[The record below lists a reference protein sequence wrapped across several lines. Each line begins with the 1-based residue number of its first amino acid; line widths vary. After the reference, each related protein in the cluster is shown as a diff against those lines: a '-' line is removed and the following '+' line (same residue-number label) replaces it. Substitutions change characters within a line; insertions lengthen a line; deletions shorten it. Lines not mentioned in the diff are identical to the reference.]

1 MKFMEIKDLYSLGY
15 EPNNNKNVFQGM
27 EDIELANDIDLKIN
41 VENMLKAIAY
51 DLHSDFYYSIVFY
64 DNEHAYSVVKID
76 GDIYERHFESKE
88 DIESAMENS
97 YECDDV
103 AIFKLKDDIL
113 ECIGY

>member
-1 MKFMEIKDLYSLGY
+1 MKFMEVERLYDLGY
-15 EPNNNKNVFQGM
+15 EENVNNNIFQ
-27 EDIELANDIDLKIN
+27 DIKRISLKDDY
-41 VENMLKAIAY
+41 VEEVLISIAY
-51 DLHSDFYYSIVFY
+51 DLDSEFYFSMVFY

-88 DIESAMENS
+88 DIESAMEHS

>member
-1 MKFMEIKDLYSLGY
+1 MNFMEIKDLYSLGY

-51 DLHSDFYYSIVFY
+51 DLDSEFYFSMVFY

-76 GDIYERHFESKE
+76 DDIYERHLETKE
-88 DIESAMENS
+88 DIEYAMENS

-113 ECIGY
+113 ECIRY

>member
-1 MKFMEIKDLYSLGY
+1 MKFMEAKTLNNLGY
-15 EPNNNKNVFQGM
+15 EKEVNNNIFQDTDAILL
-27 EDIELANDIDLKIN
+27 EDSDDL
-41 VENMLKAIAY
+41 ENTLKEFAY
-51 DLHSDFYYSIVFY
+51 YLDSEFYFSMVLY

-88 DIESAMENS
+88 AIESAMEHS
-97 YECDDV
+97 YVCSDV

>member
-1 MKFMEIKDLYSLGY
+1 MNFMKIKNLHELGY
-15 EPNNNKNVFQGM
+15 EIDKNNNIFQDTGAILL
-27 EDIELANDIDLKIN
+27 EDSDDL
-41 VENMLKAIAY
+41 ENTLKGFAY
-51 DLHSDFYYSIVFY
+51 YLDSEFYFSMVFY

-76 GDIYERHFESKE
+76 DDIYESHFESKE
-88 DIESAMENS
+88 DIEYAMENS

>member
-1 MKFMEIKDLYSLGY
+1 MKFMEAKNLHELGY
-15 EPNNNKNVFQGM
+15 EKEANNNIFQDTGAILL
-27 EDIELANDIDLKIN
+27 EDDDDL
-41 VENMLKAIAY
+41 ENTLKGFAY
-51 DLHSDFYYSIVFY
+51 YLDSEFYFSIMFY

-88 DIESAMENS
+88 AIASAIEHS
-97 YECDDV
+97 YVCNDV

>member
-1 MKFMEIKDLYSLGY
+1 MKFMEVERLYDLGY
-15 EPNNNKNVFQGM
+15 EENVNNNIFQDTGAILL
-27 EDIELANDIDLKIN
+27 EDSDDL
-41 VENMLKAIAY
+41 ENTLKGFAY
-51 DLHSDFYYSIVFY
+51 YLDSEFYFSMVFY

-88 DIESAMENS
+88 DIEYAMENS

>member
-1 MKFMEIKDLYSLGY
+1 MKFMEAKNLHELGY
-15 EPNNNKNVFQGM
+15 EENVNDNIFQDTGAILL
-27 EDIELANDIDLKIN
+27 EDDDDL
-41 VENMLKAIAY
+41 ENTLKGFAY
-51 DLHSDFYYSIVFY
+51 YLDSEFYFSMVFY

-88 DIESAMENS
+88 DIESAMEHS
-97 YECDDV
+97 YVCNDV

>member
-1 MKFMEIKDLYSLGY
+1 MKFMEAKTLNNLGY
-15 EPNNNKNVFQGM
+15 EKEVNNNIFQDTEAILL
-27 EDIELANDIDLKIN
+27 EDDDDL
-41 VENMLKAIAY
+41 ENTLKGFAY
-51 DLHSDFYYSIVFY
+51 YLDSEFYFSIMFY

-88 DIESAMENS
+88 AIESAIEHS

>member
-1 MKFMEIKDLYSLGY
+1 MKFMEANKLYDLGY
-15 EPNNNKNVFQGM
+15 EEEVNNNIFQDTGAILL
-27 EDIELANDIDLKIN
+27 EDDDDL
-41 VENMLKAIAY
+41 ENTLKGYAY
-51 DLHSDFYYSIVFY
+51 YLDSEFYFSMVFY

-76 GDIYERHFESKE
+76 GDIYEKHLESKE
-88 DIESAMENS
+88 DIEYAMENS

>member
-1 MKFMEIKDLYSLGY
+1 MKFMEAKSLYDLGY
-15 EPNNNKNVFQGM
+15 EKEVNNNIFQDTGAILL
-27 EDIELANDIDLKIN
+27 EDDDDL
-41 VENMLKAIAY
+41 ENTLKGFAY
-51 DLHSDFYYSIVFY
+51 YLDSEFYFSMVFY

-76 GDIYERHFESKE
+76 GDIYERYFESKE
-88 DIESAMENS
+88 AIEPAMEHS

>member
-1 MKFMEIKDLYSLGY
+1 MKFMEAKTLNNLGY
-15 EPNNNKNVFQGM
+15 EKEVNNNIFQDTEAILL
-27 EDIELANDIDLKIN
+27 EDDDDL
-41 VENMLKAIAY
+41 ENTLKGFAY
-51 DLHSDFYYSIVFY
+51 YLDSEFYFSIMFY

-88 DIESAMENS
+88 AIESAIEHS

-113 ECIGY
+113 ECVGY

>member
-1 MKFMEIKDLYSLGY
+1 MNFMEIKDLYSLGY

-41 VENMLKAIAY
+41 VENMLKAITY

-64 DNEHAYSVVKID
+64 DNEHVYSAVKID

-88 DIESAMENS
+88 AIESAIEHS
-97 YECDDV
+97 YVCSDV

>member
-1 MKFMEIKDLYSLGY
+1 MKFMEAKNLHELGY
-15 EPNNNKNVFQGM
+15 EKDKNNNIFQDTGAVLL
-27 EDIELANDIDLKIN
+27 EDDDDL
-41 VENMLKAIAY
+41 ENTLKGFAY
-51 DLHSDFYYSIVFY
+51 YLDSEFYFSIMFY

-88 DIESAMENS
+88 AIESAIEHS

>member
-1 MKFMEIKDLYSLGY
+1 MKFMEITNLNNLGY
-15 EPNNNKNVFQGM
+15 EKEVNNNIFQDTEAILL
-27 EDIELANDIDLKIN
+27 EDDDDL
-41 VENMLKAIAY
+41 ENTLKGFAY
-51 DLHSDFYYSIVFY
+51 YLDSEFYFSMVFY

-88 DIESAMENS
+88 AIESAMEHS

>member
-1 MKFMEIKDLYSLGY
+1 MKFMEAERLYDLGY
-15 EPNNNKNVFQGM
+15 EENVNNNIFQDTGAILL
-27 EDIELANDIDLKIN
+27 EDSDDL
-41 VENMLKAIAY
+41 ENILKGFAY
-51 DLHSDFYYSIVFY
+51 YLDSEFYFSMVFY
-64 DNEHAYSVVKID
+64 DDEHAYSIVKID

-88 DIESAMENS
+88 DIESAMEHS

>member
-1 MKFMEIKDLYSLGY
+1 MNFMEITNLWNLGY
-15 EPNNNKNVFQGM
+15 EMDVNNNIFQDTGAILL
-27 EDIELANDIDLKIN
+27 EDDDDL
-41 VENMLKAIAY
+41 ENTLKGFAY
-51 DLHSDFYYSIVFY
+51 YLDSEFYFSIVFY

-76 GDIYERHFESKE
+76 DDIYERHFESKE
-88 DIESAMENS
+88 AIESAMEHS

>member
-1 MKFMEIKDLYSLGY
+1 MKFMETENLYDLGY
-15 EPNNNKNVFQGM
+15 EMDANNNIFQDTGAILL
-27 EDIELANDIDLKIN
+27 EDNDGLENTLKGF
-41 VENMLKAIAY
+41 AY
-51 DLHSDFYYSIVFY
+51 YLDSEFYFSMVFY

-88 DIESAMENS
+88 EIEFAMEHS

-103 AIFKLKDDIL
+103 AIFKLRDGIL